1 MAKRR
6 KLTLTTE
13 ILIAMIAGAVLGLV
27 LNLAAGDSAFVRDVL
42 TDGIFA
48 VIGSI
53 FIAALK
59 MLVVPLVFV
68 SLICGVTALGDIA
81 QLGRIGLK
89 ALIFYLFTTALAI
102 TIALSVAGLID
113 PGQGFTVG
121 DGTAAFTG
129 KEAPPI
135 SQVIMDLVPSN
146 PVAAMADGNMLQIIV
161 FAILL
166 GIAMTLAGERG
177 RHVLNLFT
185 DLNAVMMKMVAIVM
199 RIAPIGVFCLIAKTF
214 ASQGIDVIAPLAG
227 YFLTVVLALLIHGLG
242 VFSLVL
248 RLLGGLD
255 PIMFFRKMRAA
266 MVFAFSTASSNAT
279 IPVTLDTVEN
289 RLGVKNSVAS
299 FTVPLGATIN
309 MDGTAI
315 MQGVATV
322 FIANVYAVDLGVTQY
337 LAVILTATLAS
348 IGTAGVPGVG
358 LIMLSMVLVQ
368 VGLPVE
374 GIALIIGVVR
384 LLDMLRTAVN
394 ITGDSVATCL
404 IAKCEKAFDMAKFKD
419 PTAGAIE
426 GDVPAASTAQAE

>member
-1 MAKRR
+1 MAARR

-13 ILIAMIAGAVLGLV
+13 ILIAMIAGAVLGLI
-27 LNLAAGDSAFVRDVL
+27 LNVAAADSVFVRDVF
-42 TDGIFA
+42 TAGIFS
-48 VIGSI
+48 VVGSI
-53 FIAALK
+53 FVAALK

-89 ALIFYLFTTALAI
+89 ALVFYLFTTAVAI
-102 TIALSVAGLID
+102 TIALTLAGIID
-113 PGQGFTVG
+113 PGKGFVIG
-121 DGTAAFTG
+121 DGSATFTG
-129 KEAPPI
+129 KQAPPI
-135 SQVIMDLVPSN
+135 SKVLTDLVPAN

-177 RHVLNLFT
+177 KHVLNLFT
-185 DLNAVMMKMVAIVM
+185 DFNAVMMKMVGIVM

-214 ASQGIDVIAPLAG
+214 ATQGVDVFLPLAG
-227 YFLTVVLALLIHGLG
+227 YFLTVVLALLIHALG
-242 VFSLVL
+242 VFSILMRLV
-248 RLLGGLD
+248 GGLD

-322 FIANVYAVDLGVTQY
+322 FIANVYAVDLGVPEY
-337 LAVILTATLAS
+337 LMVILTATLAS

-374 GIALIIGVVR
+374 GIALIIGVDR
-384 LLDMLRTAVN
+384 LLDMMRTAVN

-404 IAKCEKAFDMAKFKD
+404 IAKSEKAFDMERFKD
-419 PTAGAIE
+419 PAAGTIE